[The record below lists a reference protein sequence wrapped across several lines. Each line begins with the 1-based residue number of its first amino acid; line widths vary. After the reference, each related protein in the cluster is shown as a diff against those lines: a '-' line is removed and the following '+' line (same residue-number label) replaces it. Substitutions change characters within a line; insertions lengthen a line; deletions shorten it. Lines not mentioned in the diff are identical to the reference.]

1 MKARIYISTLLA
13 LTIQVMVNG
22 QTPGN
27 QVSKNDN
34 FGLGLNYSDEASP
47 KKQLMD
53 GKEVIQDK
61 VVVRTSPSTKTSAEN
76 LQQQAEELSLKSKYL
91 REAAVNNTGL
101 SKTELMEEANVLYKQ
116 AELMFITALELSG
129 TKNKE
134 AYTLNKTTINQLLET
149 SNLSAFTA
157 KQAQSLISD
166 AEMNMRYAYEMREEA
181 NAMPTT
187 GAKLG
192 SLSNADEKETL
203 ALGAQTQ
210 AINILKG
217 FALNMAGIDINTYA
231 VSK

>member
-1 MKARIYISTLLA
+1 MKTKIYISTLLA

-27 QVSKNDN
+27 QVSTKDN
-34 FGLGLNYSDEASP
+34 FGLGLNYSDEATP

-61 VVVRTSPSTKTSAEN
+61 VVVRTAEGTKISAQH

-101 SKTELMEEANVLYKQ
+101 TKTELLEEASVLYKQ

-129 TKNKE
+129 VKNKE

-149 SNLSAFTA
+149 SNVSAFA
-157 KQAQSLISD
+157 GKQAQSLISD
-166 AEMNMRYAYEMREEA
+166 AEMNMRFAYEMREEA
-181 NAMPTT
+181 NAMPTPA
-187 GAKLG
+187 AKLG

-203 ALGAQTQ
+203 ALSEQHR
-210 AINILKG
+210 AITILKG
-217 FALNMAGIDINTYA
+217 FALNMAGIEADNYA
-231 VSK
+231 IK

>member
-1 MKARIYISTLLA
+1 MKTRIYISTLLA

-27 QVSKNDN
+27 PVSKDDN
-34 FGLGLNYSDEASP
+34 FGMGLTYSDKASP

-61 VVVRTSPSTKTSAEN
+61 VVVRTVPNTRTPAQN
-76 LQQQAEELSLKSKYL
+76 LNQQAEELSLKSKYL

-101 SKTELMEEANVLYKQ
+101 TKTELMEEANALYKQ

-129 TKNKE
+129 VKNKE
-134 AYTLNKTTINQLLET
+134 AYTLNKTTINQLLEK
-149 SNLSAFTA
+149 SNVSAFA
-157 KQAQSLISD
+157 GKQVQSLITE

-187 GAKLG
+187 AGKLG
-192 SLSNADEKETL
+192 SLSNAEEKETL
-203 ALGAQTQ
+203 ALGEQTQ
-210 AINILKG
+210 VINILKG
-217 FALNMAGIDINTYA
+217 FALNMAGIDATYA
-231 VSK
+231 IK